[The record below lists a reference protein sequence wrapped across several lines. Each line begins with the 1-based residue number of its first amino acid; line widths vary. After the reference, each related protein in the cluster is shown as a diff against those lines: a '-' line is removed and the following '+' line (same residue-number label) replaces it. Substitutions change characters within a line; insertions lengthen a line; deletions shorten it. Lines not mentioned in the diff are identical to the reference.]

1 MNSPNVSEIEA
12 FVRRALIHDGKRF
25 INKDTAC
32 DVTVPS
38 GVSARF
44 DFRGWGHRSGAVFVI
59 ESKWPVSHEVKFAK
73 ELARIR
79 AAVAARE
86 VPTRDGKPILSI
98 NVNVRA
104 LEQPEITE
112 DDLAWV
118 KAIIE
123 RIAPVCDE
131 WSGGSMRSYAVSPS
145 AVKKYN
151 GGAVAEIGEAP

>member
-12 FVRRALIHDGKRF
+12 FVRRALIHDGKCF

-38 GVSARF
+38 GVFARL

-59 ESKWPVSHEVKFAK
+59 ESKWPVSHDVMFAT

-79 AAVAARE
+79 AAVAAIE

-98 NVNVRA
+98 NVNVRP
-104 LEQPEITE
+104 LEQPEMTE
-112 DDLAWV
+112 DDLAWA

-123 RIAPVCDE
+123 RVVPVCDE
-131 WSGGSMRSYAVSPS
+131 WCGGSGRSYAVSKS
-145 AVKKYN
+145 EVEKYN
-151 GGAVAEIGEAP
+151 SGGADGIGGAT